1 MATASPWYI
10 VSAPKGTTGRTIF
23 PTCQHGVCDATNVV
37 NAIPGMN
44 YGHANCAPAATGS
57 TCEYQCDAGYSFA
70 AVGAAASIADFT
82 LSCGHP
88 SSQFTDPNGAGGLI
102 TCTANACEEPLVAA
116 SGTWET
122 AGQNPGVSYDDC
134 TTPGKVSGST
144 CTPTCE
150 DGYSPV
156 NVASVKTLAC
166 GTNPTNG
173 NTWAKNAASP
183 SIAALGIPNT
193 FQFDAATDLTCGRT
207 CNWAVIST
215 TTANA
220 DYSSCLDKG
229 DGYACTPTCAA
240 GFVATTAATGIVLNC
255 DDGGSVAA
263 PGLMVTPWSAA
274 DATLV
279 CEAGVAPTAAPTAG
293 PATAAPT
300 TAAAKLTTTAAA
312 SAMGNPAPAPVPHTH
327 TPTPA
332 ASTGNNG
339 KAGKSAAPAPAPAA
353 VPTPAVAPVANAK
366 GGKEA
371 GGKAGKDGNTAN
383 RHVNGAMVNAGKA
396 SKGTKEGKEAKGGS
410 PAKGAKEALQQTKSS
425 SAARKPVAYAASGV
439 AVVVVLAAV
448 VAIAT
453 KHGIGPLSTPTGDVE
468 EGHPLNAPG
477 VHPVYA

>member
-1 MATASPWYI
+1 
-10 VSAPKGTTGRTIF
+10 
-23 PTCQHGVCDATNVV
+23 
-37 NAIPGMN
+37 
-44 YGHANCAPAATGS
+44 
-57 TCEYQCDAGYSFA
+57 
-70 AVGAAASIADFT
+70 
-82 LSCGHP
+82 
-88 SSQFTDPNGAGGLI
+88 
-102 TCTANACEEPLVAA
+102 LVAA

-122 AGQNPGVSYDDC
+122 AAQNPGVTYDDC

-166 GTNPTNG
+166 GTNPSNG
-173 NTWAKNAASP
+173 NTWAKNTASP
-183 SIAALGIPNT
+183 SIAALGIPST

-215 TTANA
+215 TTANTN
-220 DYSSCLDKG
+220 YSSCLDKG

-279 CEAGVAPTAAPTAG
+279 CEAGVAPTAGPATAAAPT
-293 PATAAPT
+293 TAAPT

-312 SAMGNPAPAPVPHTH
+312 STIGNPAPAPAPAPRTH

-332 ASTGNNG
+332 AS
-339 KAGKSAAPAPAPAA
+339 AGKSAAPAPAA
-353 VPTPAVAPVANAK
+353 VPTPAVAPVATAK
-366 GGKEA
+366 GDKEA
-371 GGKAGKDGNTAN
+371 VGKAGKDGNTAN

-396 SKGTKEGKEAKGGS
+396 GKGTKEGKKAKGGS
-410 PAKGAKEALQQTKSS
+410 PAKGAKEALQRTKSS
-425 SAARKPVAYAASGV
+425 SAARKPVAYVASGV
-439 AVVVVLAAV
+439 AVVVVVLAAV

-453 KHGIGPLSTPTGDVE
+453 KHGIGPFSTPTGDVE
-468 EGHPLNAPG
+468 EGLQQLKETEPLFSRATSTRIPARIY
-477 VHPVYA
+477 V